1 MKVKVPFIM
10 NGGDPKKFNLF
21 NNDQLDINFKL
32 KNISLLNSI
41 NNILLSNNNKDD
53 LIKASETK
61 EYYKNLEN
69 KENKK
74 INKKN
79 IKK

>member
-10 NGGDPKKFNLF
+10 NGGDPKKINLF

-41 NNILLSNNNKDD
+41 NNILLSNNKQDD

>member
-10 NGGDPKKFNLF
+10 NGGDPKKVNLF

-41 NNILLSNNNKDD
+41 NNILLSNNKQDD